1 MCYCIPI
8 LLQPMTVIIY
18 SRTWTCLFSEPKDGK
33 CHSISLAEISSNTK
47 KNFFLIHAIG
57 ISVYFH
63 KKALLQ
69 MLQREVSLD
78 LFKCYNTIKIYYEQ
92 VREWVQMLWWLIN
105 NLRTIDEG
113 VGSQD
118 STEMKVWCRDIVL
131 ISLTVQLRWVFFN
144 IVETSLRRLYLE
156 LGTYFS
162 RNL

>member
-1 MCYCIPI
+1 MCYCVPI
-8 LLQPMTVIIY
+8 LLQPMTNNLQQDLDLLVQWAKRWKMSFNIISWNQQQY
-18 SRTWTCLFSEPKDGK
+18 
-33 CHSISLAEISSNTK
+33 K
-47 KNFFLIHAIG
+47 KNFFQIHAIG

-63 KKALLQ
+63 KTALLQ

-131 ISLTVQLRWVFFN
+131 ISLTMQLRWVFFN

-156 LGTYFS
+156 LGAYFS